1 MTQSQMQAPLL
12 VSSDVA
18 SEAVDS
24 SAAVDLQMVPTAV
37 LMGDGSEAAQD
48 AQEQHAELG
57 PERDPA
63 DPQEWATGVLDCC
76 ATPYSRVWYG
86 LSCPCCL
93 YADISLHMN
102 RRQDADDAD
111 CEWCGHCLL
120 YQVLKYLEL
129 PLQSL
134 LVLAVPPAAFAW
146 GICPPNPFTAGLV
159 ARMRSAIRVRHNL
172 AQEPCNI
179 YCSPF
184 LCLGNDCCAAWWCQ
198 GCTLIQLANQLDAE
212 DIKRESA
219 ATASEEGTL
228 SASPSL
234 RNNMLAY
241 SRVKDPRPLVCLKE
255 FAWCMGFPWES
266 AEIERERSIRKEVC
280 CAVGS
285 RKL

>member
-37 LMGDGSEAAQD
+37 LMVDGGSEAAQD
-48 AQEQHAELG
+48 AQAQDQHAELG
-57 PERDPA
+57 PGR
-63 DPQEWATGVLDCC
+63 DPQEWATGVLDWC
-76 ATPYSRVWYG
+76 ATPHSRVWYG
-86 LSCPCCL
+86 FACPCCL
-93 YADISLHMN
+93 YADISLRMN
-102 RRQDADDAD
+102 RQQDAD
-111 CEWCGHCLL
+111 CEWFGHCLL
-120 YQVLKYLEL
+120 YQVLKVLEL

-172 AQEPCNI
+172 PQEPCNM

-212 DIKRESA
+212 DIKRELA

-241 SRVKDPRPLVCLKE
+241 SRVKDPMPLATLKNG
-255 FAWCMGFPWES
+255 ARCMGFPWES
-266 AEIERERSIRKEVC
+266 AETERDTHISWFLDPRESVR
-280 CAVGS
+280 
-285 RKL
+285 